1 MNRGYTLV
9 EVVVAM
15 LLSAI
20 MISAVFSVALTGR
33 TQTSS
38 RGDCQVAAA
47 QAAQALLQRLKNY
60 VADPSY
66 ATSGITGP
74 GPGGGWTIQGDG
86 ASYALSV
93 GNHTT
98 TDQKII
104 PASLSGAPCNASISY
119 TVFAGSPQQVNV
131 TVSLPNWN

>member
-20 MISAVFSVALTGR
+20 MISAVFRVALTGS

-60 VADPSY
+60 VAAIADFDEAIKLNPRYINAYANRAAARRAAGDKQGAAADDAKALELAAPS
-66 ATSGITGP
+66 TP
-74 GPGGGWTIQGDG
+74 PRQ
-86 ASYALSV
+86 
-93 GNHTT
+93 
-98 TDQKII
+98 
-104 PASLSGAPCNASISY
+104 
-119 TVFAGSPQQVNV
+119 
-131 TVSLPNWN
+131 